1 MRPTVVRWIWWPMG
15 SLIGFWAGTR
25 TKDMIEAL
33 QLEFMRNALAA
44 GILVSAVC
52 GVIGTL
58 VVVNRIVFLAGGI
71 AHAAYGGIGLAFFM
85 GWPYAAGTTG
95 FSLLAAGAMAAV
107 TLKAKHRADAMVGV
121 IWAVGMAAGVVL
133 LDLTPGYNADLMS
146 YLFGSILAVPMAD
159 LWVMLVTA
167 IVIALVVGAYYT
179 DFLALSYDE
188 EFARVRGVPV
198 RRLYFLL
205 VCLLAVAVVLT
216 IRVVGLILVIALL
229 TIPPFIAEKFTRSLL
244 WMMALSCGLN
254 LLFTILGLGLAYY
267 FDLTAGA
274 CIILSAGAG
283 FFIALALEHML
294 KPKPAEVQVRAP
306 RAQEG

>member
-1 MRPTVVRWIWWPMG
+1 M
-15 SLIGFWAGTR
+15 
-25 TKDMIEAL
+25 
-33 QLEFMRNALAA
+33 LEILDFAFMRHALLA
-44 GILVSAVC
+44 GLLVSVIC
-52 GVIGTL
+52 GVMGTL
-58 VVVNRIVFLAGGI
+58 AVANRLVFLSGGI

-85 GWPYAAGTTG
+85 GWPYLLGTLG
-95 FSLLAAGAMAAV
+95 FSLAAALTMAAV
-107 TLKAKHRADAMVGV
+107 SLNAKHRADTVIGAIWALGMAVGV
-121 IWAVGMAAGVVL
+121 L
-133 LDLTPGYNADLMS
+133 LIDLSPGYPVDLMS
-146 YLFGSILAVPMAD
+146 YLFGSILAVPETD

-179 DFLALSYDE
+179 DFLSLSYDE
-188 EFARVRGVPV
+188 EFARVRGVHV

-244 WMMALSCGLN
+244 WMMALACGLN
-254 LLFTILGLGLAYY
+254 VLFTILGLGLAYY

-283 FFIALALEHML
+283 FFFALVLERML
-294 KPKPAEVQVRAP
+294 KPKAAVPSERMAFSQR
-306 RAQEG
+306 G